1 MSLVSGWDL
10 LANSTSAIEVNQSG
24 SIAFI
29 TLLFPVSVL
38 GLLGWT
44 IILLAI
50 FRDKLFADP
59 DNLLII
65 SFGVADF
72 LLLCYT
78 LAASIQQF
86 VYGRFAMGYM
96 GCVIE
101 TFVITVAFC
110 SSGMHVVIISLDRYL
125 LMCHGFHKN
134 WSKTLILLCI
144 SWGVSLVFPSL
155 AMFSNLP
162 DFVLLVNGL
171 VCIPNFVSR
180 QEVTRGWLIFALV
193 LIYIAFSTIIFCY
206 CAVYIKYTRLKM
218 KIFERQN
225 QLPESEPPEAVVES
239 SQYDGQSLKP
249 PQKGLQVS
257 SSLRRPR
264 KRTPEKPQL
273 PPELSSLAL
282 KLLFKFLTICGTFFI
297 CFLPLTIV
305 FIYMIAFGS
314 VPNEWIYFIVAK
326 FFECTPLANALLLYN
341 LDAKMKRS
349 VNEMLFG
356 DAQIPRLGLKR
367 YTSSIP
373 SGRGSAV
380 ANTEADGFKAAPH
393 SHRKNMFSINSS
405 AGFEL
410 KTVLLSPSFPKS
422 PGL

>member
-10 LANSTSAIEVNQSG
+10 LANSTSAIEVNQSE
-24 SIAFI
+24 SIALI

-38 GLLGWT
+38 GLLGWA

-50 FRDKLFADP
+50 FRDRLYADP

-65 SFGVADF
+65 SFGVADS

-78 LAASIQQF
+78 LAASIQQ
-86 VYGRFAMGYM
+86 VIYGKFAMGYT

-101 TFVITVAFC
+101 TFIITVAFC
-110 SSGMHVVIISLDRYL
+110 ASGMHVVIISIDRYL
-125 LMCHGFHKN
+125 LMCHGFHKT
-134 WSKTLILLCI
+134 WSKTLILLWI

-162 DFVLLVNGL
+162 DFVLLLNGM

-180 QEVTRGWLIFALV
+180 ESGTRGWLIFALV
-193 LIYIAFSTIIFCY
+193 LIYIAFATIIFSY
-206 CAVYIKYTRLKM
+206 SAVYIKYTRLKM

-225 QLPESEPPEAVVES
+225 QLPELEPSEAIVES
-239 SQYDGQSLKP
+239 SHDDQNLKS
-249 PQKGLQVS
+249 PQKGLQLS

-264 KRTPEKPQL
+264 KRTLEKPQL

-282 KLLFKFLTICGTFFI
+282 KLLFKFLIICGTFFI

-305 FIYMIAFGS
+305 FIDMVAFGS
-314 VPNEWIYFIVAK
+314 VPNEWTYFVVTK
-326 FFECTPLANALLLYN
+326 LFECTPLANALLLYN

-356 DAQIPRLGLKR
+356 DAQIPRLALKR
-367 YTSSIP
+367 DASS
-373 SGRGSAV
+373 GNGSAV
-380 ANTEADGFKAAPH
+380 AKAEGNGFKPALHPH
-393 SHRKNMFSINSS
+393 RRENMFSINSS
-405 AGFEL
+405 PGFEL
-410 KTVLLSPSFPKS
+410 KTVLLPPSSSSSKS
-422 PGL
+422 PGP